1 MFTIENRKLIRGFK
15 AHITTGL
22 GGAAD
27 YQADYEDIISPVEGI
42 VRNIYTGNEGGKW
55 LHITDEQGRSWQF
68 AHLSEYAIGLAIGDK
83 IIKGQFIATSG
94 NTGSITSGPHIHL
107 QIVSGGG
114 VRLDPEI
121 IIKEILSMSNYEN
134 KIVRNSANGEY
145 AFVLNGK
152 RRIIT
157 AARAGFAAITAIDRG
172 LLKDDIISIT
182 EADYKEI
189 PSGDNF

>member
-15 AHITTGL
+15 EHINANL

-27 YQADYEDIISPVEGI
+27 YQADYEEIVSPIKGI
-42 VRNIYTGNEGGKW
+42 VRNTYTGNEGGKW

-182 EADYKEI
+182 EADYKKI
-189 PSGDNF
+189 PLGDNF

>member
-1 MFTIENRKLIRGFK
+1 MFTIENRKIIRGFK
-15 AHITTGL
+15 AHIAAGL

-27 YQADYEDIISPVEGI
+27 YRADYEPIFAPFDFFVSK
-42 VRNIYTGNEGGKW
+42 IYTGNEGGKW
-55 LHITDEQGRSWQF
+55 LWIEDDKGLSWQF
-68 AHLSEYAIGLAIGDK
+68 AHLSKYGVIEGQKGK
-83 IIKGQFIATSG
+83 KGQLIAISG

-107 QIVSGGG
+107 QIIGGGG

-121 IIKEILSMSNYEN
+121 IIKEILQTMNYEN
-134 KIVRNSANGEY
+134 KIVRNSVNGEY
-145 AFVLNGK
+145 AFILNGK

-172 LLKDDIISIT
+172 LLKDDIISIS
-182 EADYKEI
+182 EADYKKI

>member
-1 MFTIENRKLIRGFK
+1 MFTIESRKLIRGFK
-15 AHITTGL
+15 EHIAAGL
-22 GGAAD
+22 GGAVD
-27 YQADYEDIISPVEGI
+27 YQADYEGIVSPIKGV

-107 QIVSGGG
+107 QIINSEG
-114 VRLDPEI
+114 VRLNPEI

-134 KIVRNSANGEY
+134 KIIRNQKTGEY

-157 AARAGFAAITAIDRG
+157 VARAGFAAITAIDRG
-172 LLKDDIISIT
+172 LLKDDIISIS
-182 EADYKEI
+182 EAEYNKI

>member
-15 AHITTGL
+15 AHIAAGL
-22 GGAAD
+22 GGAVD
-27 YQADYEDIISPVEGI
+27 YQADYEDIISPIKGI

-107 QIVSGGG
+107 QIINSEG
-114 VRLDPEI
+114 VRLNPEI

-134 KIVRNSANGEY
+134 KIIRNQKTGEY

-157 AARAGFAAITAIDRG
+157 VARAGFAAITAIDRG
-172 LLKDDIISIT
+172 LLKDDIISIS
-182 EADYKEI
+182 EAEYNKI

>member
-15 AHITTGL
+15 AHIAAGL
-22 GGAAD
+22 GGAVD
-27 YQADYEDIISPVEGI
+27 YQADYEDIISPIKGI

-107 QIVSGGG
+107 QVVSGGG

-172 LLKDDIISIT
+172 LLKDDIISIS
-182 EADYKEI
+182 EAEYNKI